1 MSSSRKTAPRT
12 TRIESRYDVIIVGSG
27 IAGLRAAV
35 DLAEAGARVAVLTKD
50 DPTDSNT
57 GYAQGGIAVALSE
70 EDKVEFHFQDT
81 LRAGDGLC
89 NEQAVRIL
97 VEEGPARIQ
106 ELIDW
111 GTRFDREGT
120 RLAFGREGAHSR
132 RRVLHA
138 HGDSTGRELVR
149 ALLARART
157 FPTLA
162 FLSRTFSV
170 DLILRAGRCVGL
182 LVLDEESG
190 NLRALGSAA
199 VLLAT
204 GGAGR
209 LYRET
214 TNPPQATGDGVAMG
228 YRAGAAVMDLEFV
241 QFHPT
246 ALFVPNAPRFL
257 LSEALRGEGALLK
270 NAAGERFMPRYH
282 PDAEL
287 APRDAVCLAI
297 VREIERTGDPCVFLD
312 LTGRDPAA
320 LRERFPKIYETCLL
334 FGLDLARDRIP
345 VLPSAH
351 YFMGG
356 VRTDLS
362 GRTSLPGLF
371 AAGEVAC
378 TGVHGANRLASNSL
392 LEGLVF
398 GARAAAAIRA
408 EPGGTALESE
418 EVGVPAVLT
427 PTPGRAAEWERRIGD
442 LMWKHAGIRRDAEG
456 LSAASRE
463 LERMEAATGAH
474 RIARRSVEAR
484 NLTVLGELVCRAA
497 LERRE
502 SRGSH
507 FRSDFPGRREEWSRH
522 LESKAA
528 AAADL
533 PRVEGVE
540 SPADLSGSI

>member
-1 MSSSRKTAPRT
+1 MR
-12 TRIESRYDVIIVGSG
+12 
-27 IAGLRAAV
+27 
-35 DLAEAGARVAVLTKD
+35 
-50 DPTDSNT
+50 
-57 GYAQGGIAVALSE
+57 
-70 EDKVEFHFQDT
+70 
-81 LRAGDGLC
+81 
-89 NEQAVRIL
+89 
-97 VEEGPARIQ
+97 
-106 ELIDW
+106 
-111 GTRFDREGT
+111 
-120 RLAFGREGAHSR
+120 
-132 RRVLHA
+132 
-138 HGDSTGRELVR
+138 
-149 ALLARART
+149 
-157 FPTLA
+157 
-162 FLSRTFSV
+162 
-170 DLILRAGRCVGL
+170 
-182 LVLDEESG
+182 
-190 NLRALGSAA
+190 
-199 VLLAT
+199 
-204 GGAGR
+204 
-209 LYRET
+209 
-214 TNPPQATGDGVAMG
+214 
-228 YRAGAAVMDLEFV
+228 
-241 QFHPT
+241 
-246 ALFVPNAPRFL
+246 
-257 LSEALRGEGALLK
+257 
-270 NAAGERFMPRYH
+270 RYH

-297 VREIERTGDPCVFLD
+297 VGEIERTGDPCVFLD

-398 GARAAAAIRA
+398 GARAAAVIRD
-408 EPGGTALESE
+408 ESGVTASESE
-418 EVGVPAVLT
+418 EVRVPALLT
-427 PTPGRAAEWERRIGD
+427 PSPGRAAELERRIGD
-442 LMWKHAGIRRDAEG
+442 LMWRHAGIRRDAEG

-463 LERMEAATGAH
+463 LERMRAAAGAH
-474 RIARRSVEAR
+474 PIARRSVEAR

-528 AAADL
+528 AAAADL

>member
-1 MSSSRKTAPRT
+1 MSSARKARHRQ

-35 DLAEAGARVAVLTKD
+35 DLAEAGAQIAVLTKD

-57 GYAQGGIAVALSE
+57 GHAQGGIAVALSE

-97 VEEGPARIQ
+97 VEEGPARIH

-120 RLAFGREGAHSR
+120 RLAFAREGAHSR

-157 FPTLA
+157 FPSLA
-162 FLSRTFSV
+162 FLSQTFSV

-182 LVLDEESG
+182 LVLDEQSG
-190 NLRALGSAA
+190 KLRALGSGA

-214 TNPPQATGDGVAMG
+214 TNPPQATGDGVAMA

-270 NAAGERFMPRYH
+270 NAAGERFMRRYH
-282 PDAEL
+282 ADGEL

-312 LTGRDPAA
+312 LTGRDPVA

-362 GRTSLPGLF
+362 GRTTLPGLF

-398 GARAAAAIRA
+398 GARAASAISN
-408 EPGGTALESE
+408 EPGFAAAE
-418 EVGVPAVLT
+418 EVRLHALRAP
-427 PTPGRAAEWERRIGD
+427 PPRRAAELERRIGD
-442 LMWKHAGIRRDAEG
+442 LMWRHAGIRRDAEG
-456 LSAASRE
+456 LSAAARDM
-463 LERMEAATGAH
+463 ERMEEAAIGTHAV
-474 RIARRSVEAR
+474 ARRGVEAR
-484 NLTVLGELVCRAA
+484 NLAVLGGLVCRAA

-502 SRGSH
+502 SRGAH
-507 FRSDFPGRREEWSRH
+507 FRSDFPVRREEWSRH
-522 LESKAA
+522 LEAKAAA

-533 PRVEGVE
+533 PRAEGVE
-540 SPADLSGSI
+540 SPVDLSGSN